1 MEVEENDI
9 SFLFGFF
16 SFWHFVYRFCRGQQ
30 KYEYLEER
38 GKMRFHLISSDMLQI
53 SRVSLGFLGF
63 FLFHENILFCHNSQ
77 NMKFCCA
84 FVRILH
90 WNTENM
96 LALHKTWRSS
106 LYFSTNIS
114 DGPWSYSSVASGP
127 TSLSLF
133 HMVFKLSSVVKG
145 KLALAIQGGK
155 SSN

>member
-1 MEVEENDI
+1 MEVEENDL

-77 NMKFCCA
+77 NRWNFT
-84 FVRILH
+84 VRLSEYFIEIQKICLH
-90 WNTENM
+90 CIKHGDPHFTSLQTSLMVPEVTPQ
-96 LALHKTWRSS
+96 LPVGLLLS
-106 LYFSTNIS
+106 LYFIWYLNY
-114 DGPWSYSSVASGP
+114 PV
-127 TSLSLF
+127 LSR
-133 HMVFKLSSVVKG
+133 VS
-145 KLALAIQGGK
+145 
-155 SSN
+155 